1 MNHISEES
9 LNEYLD
15 GVLSKEARQELEAHL
30 SGCAPCKMQLQEL
43 RQLNANLISL
53 ADRSPRRDIRSEVL
67 AQIKS
72 HRVPFVLR
80 LVLSIL
86 AGVAIGLLTLS
97 SWFSW
102 RLLVANDQFGVPNLF
117 KLKMI
122 DLHIFQNA
130 VHVPASKFVGVPLP
144 GMSLGLLVLVF
155 ALLLALGNFSLLKTK
170 DS

>member
-15 GVLSKEARQELEAHL
+15 GMLSKESRQELEAHL
-30 SGCAPCKMQLQEL
+30 LGCASCSNQFEELHQLDTKL
-43 RQLNANLISL
+43 LSL
-53 ADRSPRRDIRSEVL
+53 VNQSPRRDIRFAVV
-67 AQIKS
+67 AQITTR
-72 HRVPFVLR
+72 RVSLVLR
-80 LVLSIL
+80 LALSVL

-102 RLLVANDQFGVPNLF
+102 RLLIANDQFGVPNLF

-122 DLHIFQNA
+122 DLHFFQSE

-170 DS
+170 DR